1 MVSVFAKTGCS
12 HFKKLHPVL
21 SYLCRKESAL
31 CHAIEQ
37 DERQQDGDALCIR
50 LILRIRAVALV
61 LAQLQTARAGKH
73 HKHDAEIPEQGGQPL
88 PATQDVRGRTICRDW
103 SF

>member
-1 MVSVFAKTGCS
+1 MFM
-12 HFKKLHPVL
+12 
-21 SYLCRKESAL
+21 LCYEEFVL
-31 CHAIEQ
+31 CHAVKR

-50 LILRIRAVALV
+50 LILRICAVAFV
-61 LAQLQTARAGKH
+61 LAQIQPPHAGKH
-73 HKHDAEIPEQGGQPL
+73 HEHDADVSERGGQPL